1 MELTERQLKWLGSQ
15 LGDKPDAAELQAAF
29 DRLGSV
35 RDTALE
41 TLRKRRAGWLAQPM
55 SVNVSG
61 VASLSY
67 AENVKAIERQIAE
80 LVRMD
85 DDPSDNAGGGDVEAA
100 ADDRLEVVPFVRTR
114 RR

>member
-1 MELTERQLKWLGSQ
+1 MELTEKQLKWLGSQ
-15 LGDKPDAAELQAAF
+15 LGDEPVAADLQTAY

-35 RDTALE
+35 RDVALE
-41 TLRKRRAGWLAQPM
+41 TLRKRRAQWLSQPM

-100 ADDRLEVVPFVRTR
+100 GDDYLEIIPFTRNR